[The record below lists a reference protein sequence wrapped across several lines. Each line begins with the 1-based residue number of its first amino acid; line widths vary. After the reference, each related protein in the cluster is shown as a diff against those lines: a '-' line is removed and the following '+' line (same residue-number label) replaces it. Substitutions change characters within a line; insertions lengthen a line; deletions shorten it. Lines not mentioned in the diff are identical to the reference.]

1 MKRAISL
8 LLAISM
14 VFVLCACGNKLTGIF
29 LNQNSMELEIDE
41 TAALTYS
48 LVPEN
53 ASSKKITWQSVNT
66 DIVTVDNDGNLH
78 AIAPGTTTIICSS
91 PQGIMDTCE
100 VVVKEP
106 SAIDQLN
113 EYEKWFFDVLVE
125 KFLPSFY
132 NPSAARVKLLG
143 PTLTEDYE
151 KNMLLDVRIQGE
163 NRMGGTLYKD
173 YMICCERN
181 IEESIYMPCFTDNG
195 LFASPHEWN
204 DNTKIDISK
213 VNFALEEYWNNKGM

>member
-8 LLAISM
+8 LLALATALVM
-14 VFVLCACGNKLTGIF
+14 CACGNKLTGIF

-48 LVPEN
+48 LIPEN
-53 ASSKKITWQSVNT
+53 ASSKRIVWQSVNT
-66 DIVTVDNDGNLH
+66 DIVTVDDDGNLH
-78 AIAPGTTTIICSS
+78 AVAPGTTTIICST
-91 PQGIMDTCE
+91 PEGIMDTCE
-100 VVVKEP
+100 VIVKEP

-132 NPSAARVKLLG
+132 KSSAARVKLLG
-143 PTLTEDYE
+143 PAFTEDYE
-151 KNMLLDVRIQGE
+151 DTMLLDVRIQGE

-173 YMICCERN
+173 YAIFCEKN
-181 IEESIYMPCFTDNG
+181 IDESICMPCFTDNG
-195 LFASPHEWN
+195 LFASPHEWK

-213 VNFALEEYWNNKGM
+213 VNFALDEYWNEKGM

>member
-113 EYEKWFFDVLVE
+113 EYEKWFFDVLV
-125 KFLPSFY
+125 
-132 NPSAARVKLLG
+132 
-143 PTLTEDYE
+143 
-151 KNMLLDVRIQGE
+151 
-163 NRMGGTLYKD
+163 
-173 YMICCERN
+173 
-181 IEESIYMPCFTDNG
+181 
-195 LFASPHEWN
+195 
-204 DNTKIDISK
+204 
-213 VNFALEEYWNNKGM
+213 